1 MFAKTSSSTGESTT
15 PADGKHPQQRRSLI
29 DKAARRDS
37 LADVCDRISRGE
49 AKCVPGVDHL
59 SLLAQISTL
68 DNDCDDYEDGSSLFG
83 DDANENDEDE
93 AYEAYEAETKNI
105 KTSRA
110 A

>member
-1 MFAKTSSSTGESTT
+1 MSESSTHHHPS
-15 PADGKHPQQRRSLI
+15 ADGRHRQQRRSLI

-37 LADVCDRISRGE
+37 LADVYDRISRGE
-49 AKCVPGVDHL
+49 AKYVPGVDHL

-68 DNDCDDYEDGSSLFG
+68 DNNGDDGDYEKDTCNSSLFG
-83 DDANENDEDE
+83 DDADENEED
-93 AYEAYEAETKNI
+93 EAYEAETKNV

>member
-1 MFAKTSSSTGESTT
+1 MSESSTHHHAS
-15 PADGKHPQQRRSLI
+15 ADGRHHQQRRSLI

-37 LADVCDRISRGE
+37 LADVYDRISRGE
-49 AKCVPGVDHL
+49 AKYVPGVDHL

-68 DNDCDDYEDGSSLFG
+68 DNDDDGDYEKDSSSLFG
-83 DDANENDEDE
+83 DDADENEED
-93 AYEAYEAETKNI
+93 EAYEAETKNV

>member
-1 MFAKTSSSTGESTT
+1 MSESSTHHNAS
-15 PADGKHPQQRRSLI
+15 ADGRHHQQRRSLI

-37 LADVCDRISRGE
+37 LADIYDRISRGE
-49 AKCVPGVDHL
+49 AKYVPGVDHL

-68 DNDCDDYEDGSSLFG
+68 DNDDDGDYEQDSSILFG
-83 DDANENDEDE
+83 DDANENEEDE
-93 AYEAYEAETKNI
+93 VCEAETKNV

>member
-1 MFAKTSSSTGESTT
+1 MGESTT

-37 LADVCDRISRGE
+37 LADVYDRISRGE
-49 AKCVPGVDHL
+49 AKYVPGVDHL

-83 DDANENDEDE
+83 DDANENEED
-93 AYEAYEAETKNI
+93 EAYEAETKNI